1 MMVNV
6 FIKLLNISFSASL
19 LILACIIIR
28 FAFKKMPKYLRCVL
42 WLLVLVRLVC
52 PLHLESPFSVLPK
65 KDLISREVVVSDTSD
80 DSNSLEERIHIGQSE
95 YVTDTYEGGSIYYL
109 QNDNSANYPETS
121 DTQSQQKQNI
131 KDNSKDNVIQ
141 SNTSNYMKYVNRT
154 SIFKLLS
161 VIWFLGV
168 LVSLGYGVVAYIR
181 LKKCVSTAVRLKDNI
196 YQTENIASPFVLGVF
211 NVRIYIPYNLS
222 PTEIFFVLS
231 HERSHIARKD
241 YLLKP
246 FAYAV
251 ACVYWFNPLVW
262 LGYVLLCRDIELA
275 CDEKAINL
283 IGYNRKK
290 AYSQSILD
298 FSVPKKYISACPVAF
313 GETGVKERVKSVLS
327 MKKHK
332 KIAVVA
338 GVVIIAVTGVGFLTY
353 PKVNAEK
360 SGAEDVKTTEA
371 LTEYDEK
378 NSSNI
383 VSETDEETT
392 EEKIVENAKETATVG
407 NAEDNEFK
415 FSIEKIG
422 SNEWGLREDAD
433 VLVMDAG
440 GALINDEGKD
450 GITDQIQNAINN
462 YMSENKD
469 YSQCIIKNYR
479 FNTDE
484 ATHDPNENPR
494 LIIQC
499 HLLDILGGES
509 YTITRLFS
517 EDHQGIDYALEE
529 GSAVYNART
538 GTVSDVGYDDN
549 RGNYIEVKSEDGK
562 TFIYNHLKDTAIPVV
577 GKKIEWGMKIG
588 EVGSTGKSTGPH
600 LHFAVKEA
608 NGEYINPEKFFIT
621 EQKLNVTYETAD
633 GQELWEPGDIFDI
646 VYDDD
651 VLTFDASGKSFKDIK
666 EFIDTLE
673 NTFKSDNEF
682 LDDKESIQAAKAY
695 KVKNFE
701 IEEPFNGKTLS
712 GELYG
717 WYNYGTETILGTSDE
732 QDSSKLIVSKGY
744 LENHKGLDI
753 AVDEDASIYTTF
765 SGQVESIGYYEELGN
780 YIKIKTY
787 SGVSITY
794 YQLKSL
800 ENFEIGDE
808 VIHGTKIG
816 EGGTISEDNAEPHIH
831 MTVLGPD
838 DEYLNPKYF
847 LTNHSIEIHNEELG
861 DQVWL
866 VNTDSGVVVVNQ

>member
-1 MMVNV
+1 MVNV

-19 LILACIIIR
+19 LILACILIR

-42 WLLVLVRLVC
+42 WMLVLVRLVC
-52 PLHLESPFSVLPK
+52 PLHLESSFSVLPK
-65 KDLISREVVVSDTSD
+65 RDLIS
-80 DSNSLEERIHIGQSE
+80 
-95 YVTDTYEGGSIYYL
+95 SIYYL
-109 QNDNSANYPETS
+109 PNNNSANYQETD
-121 DTQSQQKQNI
+121 DTQSKI
-131 KDNSKDNVIQ
+131 TDTDKEDVKDNVKDNVSQ
-141 SNTSNYMKYVNRT
+141 SNTLNYMKYVNRT

-161 VIWFLGV
+161 LIWVLGV
-168 LVSLGYGVVAYIR
+168 LVSIGYGVVAYIR

-332 KIAVVA
+332 KIAVIA
-338 GVVIIAVTGVGFLTY
+338 GVAIIAATGVGFLTY

-360 SGAEDVKTTEA
+360 SSTEAVKTTE
-371 LTEYDEK
+371 DE
-378 NSSNI
+378 
-383 VSETDEETT
+383 
-392 EEKIVENAKETATVG
+392 IVENAKETATVG
-407 NAEDNEFK
+407 NAEDKLSDNEFK

-479 FNTDE
+479 FSTDE
-484 ATHDPNENPR
+484 ATHDSNENPR

-549 RGNYIEVKSEDGK
+549 RGNYIEIKSEDGK

-600 LHFAVKEA
+600 LHISVLSKD
-608 NGEYINPEKFFIT
+608 GEYINPEKYFIT
-621 EQKLNVTYETAD
+621 EKKLNATYETAD

-646 VYDDD
+646 IYDDD

-673 NTFKSDNEF
+673 NTFKSDDEF
-682 LDDKESIQAAKAY
+682 LDDKEYIQAAKAY

-701 IEEPFNGKTLS
+701 IEEPFDGKTLS
-712 GELYG
+712 GEV
-717 WYNYGTETILGTSDE
+717 N
-732 QDSSKLIVSKGY
+732 
-744 LENHKGLDI
+744 
-753 AVDEDASIYTTF
+753 SI
-765 SGQVESIGYYEELGN
+765 
-780 YIKIKTY
+780 
-787 SGVSITY
+787 
-794 YQLKSL
+794 
-800 ENFEIGDE
+800 
-808 VIHGTKIG
+808 
-816 EGGTISEDNAEPHIH
+816 
-831 MTVLGPD
+831 
-838 DEYLNPKYF
+838 
-847 LTNHSIEIHNEELG
+847 
-861 DQVWL
+861 
-866 VNTDSGVVVVNQ
+866 

>member
-1 MMVNV
+1 MVNV

-19 LILACIIIR
+19 LILACILIR

-42 WLLVLVRLVC
+42 WMLVLVRLVC
-52 PLHLESPFSVLPK
+52 PLHLESSFSVLPK
-65 KDLISREVVVSDTSD
+65 RDLISRDVAMSDSSD
-80 DSNSLEERIHIGQSE
+80 DSRNIEEQINIGQSE
-95 YVTDTYEGGSIYYL
+95 NVTDTYEDGSIYYL
-109 QNDNSANYPETS
+109 QNNNSSNYQETD
-121 DTQSQQKQNI
+121 DTQSKI
-131 KDNSKDNVIQ
+131 TDTDKEDVKDNVKDNVSQ
-141 SNTSNYMKYVNRT
+141 SNTLNYMKYVNRT

-161 VIWFLGV
+161 VIWVLGV
-168 LVSLGYGVVAYIR
+168 LVSIGYGVVAYIR

-332 KIAVVA
+332 KIAVIA
-338 GVVIIAVTGVGFLTY
+338 GVAIIAVTGVGFLTY

-360 SGAEDVKTTEA
+360 SSTEAVKTTE
-371 LTEYDEK
+371 DE
-378 NSSNI
+378 
-383 VSETDEETT
+383 
-392 EEKIVENAKETATVG
+392 IVENAKETATVG
-407 NAEDNEFK
+407 NAEDKLSDNEFK

-479 FNTDE
+479 FSTDE
-484 ATHDPNENPR
+484 ATHDSNENPR

-549 RGNYIEVKSEDGK
+549 RGNYIEIKSEDGK

-608 NGEYINPEKFFIT
+608 NGEYINPEKYFIT
-621 EQKLNVTYETAD
+621 EKKLNATYETAD

-646 VYDDD
+646 IYDDD

-673 NTFKSDNEF
+673 NTFKSDDEF
-682 LDDKESIQAAKAY
+682 LDDKEYIQAAKAY

-701 IEEPFNGKTLS
+701 IEEPFDGKTLS

-753 AVDEDASIYTTF
+753 AVDEDASIYTTI

-794 YQLKSL
+794 YHLKTL

-816 EGGTISEDNAEPHIH
+816 EGGTISEENAEPHIH

-838 DEYLNPKYF
+838 EEYLNPKYF

>member
-1 MMVNV
+1 MVNV

-19 LILACIIIR
+19 LILACILIR

-42 WLLVLVRLVC
+42 WMLVLVRLVC
-52 PLHLESPFSVLPK
+52 PLHLESSFSVLPK
-65 KDLISREVVVSDTSD
+65 RDLISRDVAMSDSSD
-80 DSNSLEERIHIGQSE
+80 DSRNIEEQINIGQSE
-95 YVTDTYEGGSIYYL
+95 NVTDTYEDGSIYYL
-109 QNDNSANYPETS
+109 QNNNSANYQETD
-121 DTQSQQKQNI
+121 DTQSKI
-131 KDNSKDNVIQ
+131 TDTDKEDVKDNVKDNVSQ
-141 SNTSNYMKYVNRT
+141 SNTLNYMKYENRT

-161 VIWFLGV
+161 VIWVLGV
-168 LVSLGYGVVAYIR
+168 LVSIGYGVVAYIR

-332 KIAVVA
+332 KIAVIA
-338 GVVIIAVTGVGFLTY
+338 GVAIIAMTGVGFLTY

-360 SGAEDVKTTEA
+360 SSTEAVKTTE
-371 LTEYDEK
+371 DE
-378 NSSNI
+378 
-383 VSETDEETT
+383 
-392 EEKIVENAKETATVG
+392 IVENAKETATVG
-407 NAEDNEFK
+407 NAEDKLSDNEFK

-479 FNTDE
+479 FSTDE
-484 ATHDPNENPR
+484 ATHDSNENPR

-549 RGNYIEVKSEDGK
+549 RGNYIEIKSEDGK

-608 NGEYINPEKFFIT
+608 NGEYINPEKYFIT
-621 EQKLNVTYETAD
+621 EKKLNATYETAD

-646 VYDDD
+646 IYDDD

-673 NTFKSDNEF
+673 NTFKSDDEF
-682 LDDKESIQAAKAY
+682 LDDKEYIQAAKAY

-701 IEEPFNGKTLS
+701 IEEPFDGKTLS

-753 AVDEDASIYTTF
+753 AVDEDASIYTTI

-794 YQLKSL
+794 YHLKTL

-816 EGGTISEDNAEPHIH
+816 EGGTISEENAEPHIH

-838 DEYLNPKYF
+838 EEYLNPKYF